1 MEQIVNYVTCFAAVG
16 LFIATCALV
25 WVTVHHAR
33 SAERMAAA
41 TDRLGEILNR
51 QANALADVAELNAL
65 VSAMGALHVNM
76 SGGGA
81 HKQDLERMINE
92 LDQRRRGRTA

>member
-1 MEQIVNYVTCFAAVG
+1 MAQIIAYVTCIAAVG

-41 TDRLGEILNR
+41 GDRLSETLDR
-51 QANALADVAELNAL
+51 QAEALTEVIEVHAL
-65 VSAMGALHVNM
+65 VTATAIA
-76 SGGGA
+76 GGPHYPEA
-81 HKQDLERMINE
+81 RE
-92 LDQRRRGRTA
+92 LVEELRRRREDRRKKGT